1 MISDHWLIIYTALYL
16 GVLFYIA
23 YRSDQQ
29 PAGQFSSRQ
38 PLIYTLSIT
47 IYCTSWTFFG
57 AVGNAAQSGWDFF
70 SIYLGPIIVFVVFY
84 PFLQKLVDVSKRHN
98 TTSIADFIA
107 TRYGKSS
114 SLAAVVT
121 IIALVGILPYISLQI
136 KAITSAYDLLT
147 GANSAISSSEN
158 VIDTALVLSL
168 ILAVFSM
175 LFGAR
180 TIDASEHHRGMIHA
194 VSFESVVKLLAFLAV
209 AMLAFNMVTGLTDS
223 AVAEIST
230 AEMMMTHF
238 NEKEITSSFFVKT
251 ILAAAAIICLPRQ
264 FHVTAVEARGDEL
277 RIARWGFP
285 VYLMFFSIAV
295 IPITTAGLQFSP
307 NPANADLFILTL
319 PMHYGQDWLTIVSY
333 IGGFS
338 AATGMVIV
346 STIALSTMVSNDLIF
361 PLLVRFNK
369 ASSKANFYSVLLLI
383 RRSTIVVLMLL
394 AYGYY
399 LQAGSGRSLYSIGL
413 LSFAAAAQFAP
424 AIIGG
429 LYWKKG
435 HRNGAMAGLVVG
447 FIIWLYTLL
456 LPSLSSSAWLPDEF
470 AVSGIL
476 GIAWLKPYEL
486 FGIPFEDPLTH
497 GVFWSLLFNITAYTT
512 FSLWARHS
520 FTDQL
525 QASAYVSHDEDLIRD
540 TRKHNWNIRVAD
552 LYELCKRITGPARA
566 EQFFLECGYELGERM
581 KRKADT
587 HLIRQ
592 TEKVLAGTI
601 GAATAEQL
609 MYTTQAPE
617 DYVHDDI
624 DLWLDRTSQALQ
636 FNREILQ
643 VTIDNI
649 NQGVSVVDSDLR
661 LVVWNRL
668 YIELFNYPGNFIGV
682 GKPIEEVIRY
692 NVNRGMGVINKGNTR
707 EEEIR
712 KRLNYLKHGKPYTH
726 VRYWPDGRIIQTQ
739 GTRLPD
745 GGFITTFTDISTLK
759 QVERELEETNRNLE
773 RKVNE
778 RTEMLSRVNIEL
790 QQAKTMAEDSTRS
803 KTHFL
808 AAASHDLTQPL
819 GASKLYLGALLEDL
833 ADDEDKQLLANNAL
847 GALKTAESLLKS
859 LLDISKLDSGSLR
872 PEIKKFPIRQIL
884 TAIDTEFTVLAAEKG
899 LKLRVVPTP
908 LGTESDSTL
917 LRSILQN
924 FVSNAIRYTETGSVM
939 VICRRGGDGTRIEVR
954 DSGVGIPEEKS
965 GFIFEEFQQLN
976 EASEGVGLGL
986 SICRRMAR
994 LLRHEIRM
1002 KSAPGRG
1009 SCFSLL
1015 VPRCKATVMQDISN
1029 EVQTFQKHWLAGAR
1043 ILCVDDDKEIL
1054 RATHTVLQRWGATVK
1069 CLQRIHG
1076 LDSLPGKE
1084 NSFDV
1089 VLMDYRLGS
1098 GINGLD
1104 LLKKYRETHHD
1115 SFLGILITAE
1125 QSKQIEADTL
1135 RHGFKYLAKPV
1146 EPAKLRAILQ
1156 AAFIDQRL
1164 AAEVDS
1170 QPILQ

>member
-1 MISDHWLIIYTALYL
+1 MISDHWLILCTALYL

-29 PAGQFSSRQ
+29 PAGRFSPQQ

-84 PFLQKLVDVSKRHN
+84 PFLRKLVDVSKRHN

-136 KAITSAYDLLT
+136 KAIAGAYDLLA
-147 GANSAISSSEN
+147 GANSVTTSDSN
-158 VIDTALVLSL
+158 LIDTALALSL

-194 VSFESVVKLLAFLAV
+194 VSFESAVKLLAFLAV
-209 AMLAFNMVTGLTDS
+209 AALAFDMVTRLTS
-223 AVAEIST
+223 SMTTEIST
-230 AEMMMTHF
+230 TEMMMAHF

-277 RIARWGFP
+277 RVARWGFP
-285 VYLMFFSIAV
+285 VYLILFSIAV

-307 NPANADLFILTL
+307 NPANADLFVLTL
-319 PMHYGQDWLTIVSY
+319 PMHQGQDWLTIVSY

-369 ASSKANFYSVLLLI
+369 ASSKTNFHSALLLI

-399 LQAGSGRSLYSIGL
+399 LQAGSGKSLYSIGL

-435 HRNGAMAGLVVG
+435 HRNGAMAGLIAG
-447 FIIWLYTLL
+447 FTIWLYTLL
-456 LPSLSSSAWLPDEF
+456 LPSLSGSARLPDEF
-470 AVSGIL
+470 AVSDIL

-486 FGIPFEDPLTH
+486 FGIAFEDPLTH
-497 GVFWSLLFNITAYTT
+497 GVFWSMLFNITAYIL
-512 FSLWARHS
+512 FSLRARHS
-520 FTDQL
+520 FNDQL
-525 QASAYVSHDEDLIRD
+525 QASAYVSRDEDLIRD

-552 LYELCKRITGPARA
+552 LYELCKRITGPIRA
-566 EQFFLECGYELGERM
+566 EQFFLECGYELGDRM
-581 KRKADT
+581 KEKADA
-587 HLIRQ
+587 HLIRK

-601 GAATAEQL
+601 GAATTEQL
-609 MYTTQAPE
+609 IHATQAPE
-617 DYVHDDI
+617 NYTHDDI
-624 DLWLDRTSQALQ
+624 DLWLDKTSQALK

-661 LVVWNRL
+661 LVAWNRL
-668 YIELFNYPGNFIGV
+668 YIKLFSYPENFISV

-692 NVNRGMGVINKGNTR
+692 NVKRGMGVISEKNTR
-707 EEEIR
+707 EEEVR
-712 KRLNYLKHGKPYTH
+712 KRLNYLKHGKAYTH

-739 GTRLPD
+739 GARLPD

-773 RKVNE
+773 RKVDE
-778 RTEMLSRVNIEL
+778 RTQMLSRVNAEL
-790 QQAKTMAEDSTRS
+790 QQAKTVAEDATRS

-833 ADDEDKQLLANNAL
+833 ADEEDKRILAGNAL

-859 LLDISKLDSGSLR
+859 LLDISRLDSGSLK
-872 PEIKKFPIRQIL
+872 PEIKKFPLQQL
-884 TAIDTEFTVLAAEKG
+884 LAAIDTEFKVLAAEKG
-899 LKLRVVPTP
+899 LRLRVVSTP
-908 LGTESDSTL
+908 HGTESDSTL
-917 LRSILQN
+917 LHSILQN
-924 FVSNAIRYTETGSVM
+924 FVSNAIRYTKAGSVM
-939 VICRRGGDGTRIEVR
+939 AVCRRNGDAIRIEIR
-954 DSGVGIPEEKS
+954 DSGAGIPAQKADI
-965 GFIFEEFQQLN
+965 IFEEFQQLD
-976 EASEGVGLGL
+976 EASEGAGLGL
-986 SICRRMAR
+986 SICHRIAN
-994 LLRHEIRM
+994 LLGHEIRM
-1002 KSAPGRG
+1002 KSIPGRG

-1015 VPRCKATVMQDISN
+1015 VPRCKAATMERVTS
-1029 EVQTFQKHWLAGAR
+1029 VQTFRKRWLTGVK

-1054 RATHTVLQRWGATVK
+1054 HATHTVLQRWGATVK
-1069 CLQRIHG
+1069 CLPGAHEVG
-1076 LDSLPGKE
+1076 LLAGTEDR
-1084 NSFDV
+1084 FDV
-1089 VLMDYRLGS
+1089 VLMDYRLAS
-1098 GINGLD
+1098 AINGLD

-1115 SFLGILITAE
+1115 HFLGVLITAE
-1125 QSKQIEADTL
+1125 QNKQIEIDTL
-1135 RHGFKYLAKPV
+1135 HYGFKYLAKPV

-1156 AAFIDQRL
+1156 TAFIDRKL
-1164 AAEVDS
+1164 AVETPPSPV
-1170 QPILQ
+1170 PH